1 MLIQVLREEQ
11 KNTTSHRLPHPLAPP
26 AHHPHL
32 PLRQGRLL
40 TDILQRQLPPL
51 RPRAPLAD
59 AGEQRAAAAGQ
70 RLESCQLRHG
80 EPTGWGGDMVSVERP
95 LGNRRQLSVNII

>member
-11 KNTTSHRLPHPLAPP
+11 KTLPSIGYPTPFAPP

-40 TDILQRQLPPL
+40 TDVLQRQLPPL

-80 EPTGWGGDMVSVERP
+80 EPTDWGATWCRWSDPWEIT
-95 LGNRRQLSVNII
+95 GN